1 MPDRIGQ
8 HIGCHWCY
16 EPSYDH
22 RLLMRTDGTLS
33 RVRTVPA
40 VFGLI
45 DKKRIENRF
54 YDDVANS
61 KRAHGHRT
69 RHWPYVNYR
78 NVCLAA
84 HYGRIN
90 RGRFS
95 FQDHCIDVGHRLYP
109 NFKDTVL
116 GSSITDDSLQ
126 GSLCK
131 DNAMVLPEWW
141 SDKLVEGFNLKENRR
156 FAICH
161 LKTSSLLG

>member
-1 MPDRIGQ
+1 MSLVLRTIVWSSTFDANRRNSEQSSNCSSSLWSHRQKAYWKQILR
-8 HIGCHWCY
+8 WCGEFEESTWPPY
-16 EPSYDH
+16 E
-22 RLLMRTDGTLS
+22 TLALCWLPKCVS
-33 RVRTVPA
+33 RQ
-40 VFGLI
+40 
-45 DKKRIENRF
+45 
-54 YDDVANS
+54 
-61 KRAHGHRT
+61 
-69 RHWPYVNYR
+69 
-78 NVCLAA
+78 AA